1 MLSECPSNEANTC
14 IVIFVFSCKFCALHR
29 NELKQRFG
37 ITRAF
42 LATHS
47 GLTRWMDFSSD
58 SDDDFIATNS
68 RSVDEIWYKRAVE
81 QHFVEP
87 QSFVFSVPYNAGK
100 IWPNKIDVNIGPNLI
115 EINYHT
121 DDPDMRPEDIIV
133 TASHAIFHTEDK
145 RSAPVAVV
153 GFQFQH
159 SALLTLFKNTTSN
172 VCPIEKLCQAV
183 SFHLCRFL
191 FLVR

>member
-100 IWPNKIDVNIGPNLI
+100 IWPNKIDVNIGTKFN
-115 EINYHT
+115 
-121 DDPDMRPEDIIV
+121 
-133 TASHAIFHTEDK
+133 
-145 RSAPVAVV
+145 
-153 GFQFQH
+153 
-159 SALLTLFKNTTSN
+159 
-172 VCPIEKLCQAV
+172 
-183 SFHLCRFL
+183 
-191 FLVR
+191 